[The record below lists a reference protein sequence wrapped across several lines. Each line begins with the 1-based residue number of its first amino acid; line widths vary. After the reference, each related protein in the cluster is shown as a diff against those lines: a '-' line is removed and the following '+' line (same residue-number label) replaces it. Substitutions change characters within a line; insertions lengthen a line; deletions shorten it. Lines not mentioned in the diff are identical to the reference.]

1 MIAVWTRVIVL
12 AAGWMAALGT
22 ALLASALLGTPKLA
36 VLLASGG
43 LWTCLLLLQ

>member
-1 MIAVWTRVIVL
+1 MIAVLARMLVL
-12 AAGWMAALGT
+12 AAGWIAAWATAALAAT
-22 ALLASALLGTPKLA
+22 LLGVPEWP

>member
-1 MIAVWTRVIVL
+1 MPIVRTVLIAL
-12 AAGWMAALGT
+12 AAT
-22 ALLASALLGTPKLA
+22 LLGVPEWP